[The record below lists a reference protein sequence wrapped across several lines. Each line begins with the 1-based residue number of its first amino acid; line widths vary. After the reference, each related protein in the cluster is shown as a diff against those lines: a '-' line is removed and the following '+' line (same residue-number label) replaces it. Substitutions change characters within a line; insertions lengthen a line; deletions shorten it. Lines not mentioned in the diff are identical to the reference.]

1 MTTWSPSVVSAEM
14 AGTMTENYDDNQGLM
29 KASVQLKCAYADRHA
44 LVASICGA
52 RLPWPKGAAGVVPLA
67 QTAQIVPFLEPGV
80 ATLDELI
87 QYGSALVTINYSTE
101 IVELASESIEPYAE
115 FQTLD
120 HRWFWWGPAGVAGSG
135 SSATIIPDP
144 LREEEAPG
152 RLNRGI
158 NYVRTDIDVA
168 GPLSSSLTDL
178 VGYVNSDPVTWSL
191 LGFTSA
197 PETLLYSPPQIN
209 YKIDSTNVIKFTVV
223 KKFTYNPNGFNT
235 YFRGKTG
242 AWSPIYVAG
251 TSTPYLSY
259 PPTTFGGVLL

>member
-1 MTTWSPSVVSAEM
+1 MTTWSPTVSSAEE
-14 AGTMTENYDDNQGLM
+14 AGTANESYDDNRGIM
-29 KASVQLKCAYADRHA
+29 KASVTLRCAYGDRHD
-44 LVASICGA
+44 LVKSICGA

-67 QTAQIVPFLEPGV
+67 QTALIVPVITPGT

-87 QYGSALVTINYSTE
+87 DYGEALVTINFSTE

-120 HRWFWWGPAGVAGSG
+120 HRWFWWGPVAVG
-135 SSATIIPDP
+135 SSGVIPDP

-158 NYVRTDIDVA
+158 NYVRTDIDVS

-178 VGYVNSDPVTWSL
+178 VGYVNSDVVNWSL

-197 PETLLYSPPQIN
+197 AETLLYSPPQIT

-242 AWSPIYVAG
+242 TWSPIYVAG
-251 TSTPYLSY
+251 TATPYKSY
-259 PPTTFGGVLL
+259 PPTAFGGVLL